1 MPGPVLSFLPMPP
14 KGPVSVLVY
23 HPDEAQAYARL
34 VRAPRGQVRLRV
46 ASTPETALPFVE
58 EMDVLY
64 TWGFPTEFLP
74 MARRLRWVQ
83 VMGAGVNAF
92 LDAPFPPKVVL
103 TRVEGVFGPWMAEYV
118 FGWLLWASQRTE
130 PLRAA
135 QRLRRWEPMN
145 PFLLRGKTLGVV
157 GVGSI
162 GRVIASVGRAFQMRV
177 LGLSRTGHRVPEVD
191 RVYRRPAFHEFL
203 AASDYVVLV
212 APLTPETRGMLGEPE
227 LHAMRP
233 EAWLVNLG
241 RGSLIQEP
249 TLVRALQERWIAG
262 AVLDVFSEEPL
273 PAEHPFWGMPNVVVT
288 PHISGPS
295 LPEEIAPIFNENLRR
310 FLNGRPLRG
319 RVDIRRGY

>member
-1 MPGPVLSFLPMPP
+1 MPP

-46 ASTPETALPFVE
+46 AATPETALPFVE
-58 EMDVLY
+58 EMDILY
-64 TWGFPTEFLP
+64 TWGFPTELLP
-74 MARRLRWVQ
+74 LAKRLRWVQ

-92 LDAPFPPKVVL
+92 LDTPFPPKVVL
-103 TRVEGVFGPWMAEYV
+103 TRAEGVFGPWMAEYA
-118 FGWLLWASQRTE
+118 FGWMLWASQRTE
-130 PLRAA
+130 TLRAA
-135 QRLRRWEPMN
+135 QRLRRWEPLT
-145 PFLLRGKTLGVV
+145 PALLRGKTLGVV

-162 GRVIASVGRAFQMRV
+162 GRVIATVGRTFQMQV
-177 LGLSRTGHRVPEVD
+177 LGLSRTGRRIPEVD
-191 RVYRRPAFHEFL
+191 KVYRRPAFHEFL

-212 APLTPETRGMLGEPE
+212 VPLTPETRGILGEPE

-233 EAWLVNLG
+233 EAWLINVG
-241 RGSLIQEP
+241 RGALIQEP
-249 TLVRALQERWIAG
+249 ALVRALQERWIAG

-273 PAEHPFWGMPNVVVT
+273 PLEHPFWGMPNVVVT

-295 LPEEIAPIFNENLRR
+295 VAEEIAPIFNENLRR
-310 FLNGRPLRG
+310 FLTGRPLRG

>member
-1 MPGPVLSFLPMPP
+1 MPP

-34 VRAPRGQVRLRV
+34 IRAPRGQIRLRV

-64 TWGFPTEFLP
+64 TWGFPNEFLP

-92 LDAPFPPKVVL
+92 LDTPFPPKVVL

-130 PLRAA
+130 PLRAV
-135 QRLRRWEPMN
+135 QRLRRWEPMT
-145 PFLLRGKTLGVV
+145 PFLLRGRTLGIV
-157 GVGSI
+157 GMGSV

-227 LHAMRP
+227 LHAMKP

-273 PAEHPFWGMPNVVVT
+273 PTEHPFWGMPNVVVT

-310 FLNGRPLRG
+310 FLSGRPLRG

>member
-1 MPGPVLSFLPMPP
+1 MPP

-46 ASTPETALPFVE
+46 AATPETALPFVE

-64 TWGFPTEFLP
+64 TWGFPAELLP

-92 LDAPFPPKVVL
+92 LDVPFPPKVVL

-130 PLRAA
+130 VLRTA
-135 QRLRRWEPMN
+135 QRLRRWEPIN
-145 PFLLRGKTLGVV
+145 PVLLRGKTLGIV

-177 LGLSRTGHRVPEVD
+177 LGLSRTG
-191 RVYRRPAFHEFL
+191 RRDSRGATVST
-203 AASDYVVLV
+203 AAPPS
-212 APLTPETRGMLGEPE
+212 TSSWR
-227 LHAMRP
+227 
-233 EAWLVNLG
+233 
-241 RGSLIQEP
+241 
-249 TLVRALQERWIAG
+249 RATTWSWWRR
-262 AVLDVFSEEPL
+262 
-273 PAEHPFWGMPNVVVT
+273 
-288 PHISGPS
+288 S
-295 LPEEIAPIFNENLRR
+295 LP
-310 FLNGRPLRG
+310 RPGGCWVSPSSTRCARSPG
-319 RVDIRRGY
+319 W

>member
-1 MPGPVLSFLPMPP
+1 MPP

-34 VRAPRGQVRLRV
+34 VRAPRGQIRLRV
-46 ASTPETALPFVE
+46 ASTPEAAMPFVE

-64 TWGFPTEFLP
+64 TWGFPAELLP

-92 LDAPFPPKVVL
+92 LDVPFPPKVVL
-103 TRVEGVFGPWMAEYV
+103 TRVEGVFGPWMGEYV
-118 FGWLLWASQRTE
+118 FGWLLWASQHTE
-130 PLRAA
+130 VLRAG
-135 QRLRRWEPMN
+135 QRLRRWEPIN
-145 PFLLRGKTLGVV
+145 PTLLRGKTLGIV

-162 GRVIASVGRAFQMRV
+162 GRVIANIGRAFQMRV
-177 LGLSRTGHRVPEVD
+177 LGLSRTGKRVPEVD

-227 LHAMRP
+227 LHTMKP

-249 TLVRALQERWIAG
+249 ALIRALQERWIAG

-310 FLNGRPLRG
+310 FLGGRPLRG

>member
-1 MPGPVLSFLPMPP
+1 MPP

-34 VRAPRGQVRLRV
+34 VRAPRGQIRLRV
-46 ASTPETALPFVE
+46 AASPEAALPFVE
-58 EMDVLY
+58 EMNILY
-64 TWGFPTEFLP
+64 TWGFPTELLP
-74 MARRLRWVQ
+74 LAKRLRWVQ

-92 LDAPFPPKVVL
+92 LETPFPPKVTL
-103 TRVEGVFGPWMAEYV
+103 TRVEGVFGPWMAEYA
-118 FGWLLWASQRTE
+118 FGWMLWATQRTE
-130 PLRAA
+130 SLRAA
-135 QRLRRWEPMN
+135 QRARRWEPLT
-145 PFLLRGKTLGVV
+145 PALLRGKTLGVV

-162 GRVIASVGRAFQMRV
+162 GRIIAQVGRAFQMRV
-177 LGLSRTGHRVPEVD
+177 LGLSRTGRRVPEVD
-191 RVYRRPAFHEFL
+191 KVYRRPAFHEFL

-212 APLTPETRGMLGEPE
+212 VPLTPETRGILGEPE

-241 RGSLIQEP
+241 RGALIQEP
-249 TLVRALQERWIAG
+249 ALVRALQERWIAG

-273 PAEHPFWGMPNVVVT
+273 PSEHPFWALPNVAVT

-295 LPEEIAPIFNENLRR
+295 MPDEIAPIFNENLRR
-310 FLNGRPLRG
+310 FLTGRPLRG

>member
-1 MPGPVLSFLPMPP
+1 MPP

-34 VRAPRGQVRLRV
+34 IRAPRGQVRLRV
-46 ASTPETALPFVE
+46 AATAEAAMPFVE

-64 TWGFPTEFLP
+64 TWGFPTELLP
-74 MARRLRWVQ
+74 KARRLRWVQ

-92 LDAPFPPKVVL
+92 LDTPFPPKVVL

-118 FGWLLWASQRTE
+118 FGWLLWASQHTE
-130 PLRAA
+130 PLRTQ
-135 QRLRRWEPMN
+135 QRLRRWEPIN
-145 PFLLRGKTLGVV
+145 PVLLRGKTLGIV
-157 GVGSI
+157 GLGSI

-177 LGLSRTGHRVPEVD
+177 LGLSRTGHRVPDID
-191 RVYRRPAFHEFL
+191 RVYRRPSFHEFL

-233 EAWLVNLG
+233 DSWLVNLG

-249 TLVRALQERWIAG
+249 ALVRALQERWIAG
-262 AVLDVFSEEPL
+262 AVLDVFAEEPL
-273 PAEHPFWGMPNVVVT
+273 PTEHPFWGMANVVVT

-295 LPEEIAPIFNENLRR
+295 VPEEIAPTFNENLRR
-310 FLNGRPLRG
+310 FLTGRPLRG

>member
-1 MPGPVLSFLPMPP
+1 MPP

-46 ASTPETALPFVE
+46 ASTPETAMPFVE

-74 MARRLRWVQ
+74 LAKRLKWVQ

-92 LDAPFPPKVVL
+92 LDTPFPPKVQL
-103 TRVEGVFGPWMAEYV
+103 TRVEGVFGPWMAEY
-118 FGWLLWASQRTE
+118 
-130 PLRAA
+130 LRAH
-135 QRLRRWEPMN
+135 QRLRRWEPLN
-145 PFLLRGKTLGVV
+145 PVLLRGKTLGLV

-177 LGLSRTGHRVPEVD
+177 IGLSRTGRRVPECD

-203 AASDYVVLV
+203 AASDYVVMV
-212 APLTPETRGMLGEPE
+212 TPLTPETRGMLGEPE
-227 LHAMRP
+227 FHAMRP

-241 RGSLIQEP
+241 RGPLIQEP
-249 TLVRALQERWIAG
+249 ALVRALQERWIAG
-262 AVLDVFSEEPL
+262 AVLDVFTEEPL
-273 PAEHPFWGMPNVVVT
+273 PTEHPLWGMTNVVVT

-295 LPEEIAPIFNENLRR
+295 VPDEIAPIFNENLKR
-310 FLNGRPLRG
+310 FLGGRPLRG

>member
-1 MPGPVLSFLPMPP
+1 MIPLMPP

-46 ASTPETALPFVE
+46 ASTPETAMPFVE

-74 MARRLRWVQ
+74 LTKRLKWVQ

-92 LDAPFPPKVVL
+92 LDTPFPPKVVL

-118 FGWLLWASQRTE
+118 FGWLLWASQHAE
-130 PLRAA
+130 PLRAH
-135 QRLRRWEPMN
+135 QRMRRWEPIN
-145 PFLLRGKTLGVV
+145 PVLLRGKTLGVV

-162 GRVIASVGRAFQMRV
+162 GRVIASVARAFQMRV
-177 LGLSRTGHRVPEVD
+177 IGLSRTGRRVAEVD

-203 AASDYVVLV
+203 AASDYVIMV

-227 LHAMRP
+227 LHAMKP

-249 TLVRALQERWIAG
+249 ALVRALQERWIAG
-262 AVLDVFSEEPL
+262 AVLDVFAEEPL
-273 PAEHPFWGMPNVVVT
+273 PAEHPFWGMGNVVVT

-295 LPEEIAPIFNENLRR
+295 LPDEIAPVFNENLRR
-310 FLNGRPLRG
+310 FLGGRPLRG

>member
-1 MPGPVLSFLPMPP
+1 M
-14 KGPVSVLVY
+14 
-23 HPDEAQAYARL
+23 
-34 VRAPRGQVRLRV
+34 
-46 ASTPETALPFVE
+46 PFVE

-64 TWGFPTEFLP
+64 TWGFPAELLP

-92 LDAPFPPKVVL
+92 LDVPFPPKVVL
-103 TRVEGVFGPWMAEYV
+103 TRVEGVFGPWMARV
-118 FGWLLWASQRTE
+118 RLRVAPLGRPSE
-130 PLRAA
+130 PRSCGPA
-135 QRLRRWEPMN
+135 QRLRRWEPIN
-145 PFLLRGKTLGVV
+145 PVLLRGKTLGIV

-162 GRVIASVGRAFQMRV
+162 GRVIASHRA
-177 LGLSRTGHRVPEVD
+177 RVPDARPRPLAHRKRGSPRCD

-227 LHAMRP
+227 LHAMKP
-233 EAWLVNLG
+233 ESWLVNLG

-249 TLVRALQERWIAG
+249 ALIRALQERWIAG

-310 FLNGRPLRG
+310 FLGGRPLRG